1 MRRSSAFHASWAGS
15 DAAYWARYYGP
26 KTFRCAGQRAVVP
39 EGAGARLGNVATTSC
54 SESGHFVHA
63 SMPPRSQRA
72 CSSWGGARPTV
83 DARSPLVPVGS
94 RVACSRAHTHT
105 CAGARV
111 HGACWTY
118 FSLAVAVA
126 VAMAVT
132 VTVAVGGWRLAL
144 LSHAYNIASCA
155 SAPEVEVV
163 CELQGRDVMLERDRR
178 RGGERDQRV
187 RHAGVH
193 HDQSHAGGHGRPR
206 RAVRSVAHR
215 HSPTQRAR
223 LICGATAVGAL
234 S

>member
-1 MRRSSAFHASWAGS
+1 M
-15 DAAYWARYYGP
+15 
-26 KTFRCAGQRAVVP
+26 P
-39 EGAGARLGNVATTSC
+39 EGAGTRLGNVATTTC
-54 SESGHFVHA
+54 SKSGHFVHA
-63 SMPPRSQRA
+63 PIPPRSQRA
-72 CSSWGGARPTV
+72 CSSWGGARPTE

-94 RVACSRAHTHT
+94 RVACSRAHRRT

-111 HGACWTY
+111 HGAWWIY
-118 FSLAVAVA
+118 FELAVAVA
-126 VAMAVT
+126 IAVT

-144 LSHAYNIASCA
+144 RSQAYDIASCA

-163 CELQGRDVMLERDRR
+163 RELQGRDVILERDRR

-206 RAVRSVAHR
+206 TAERAVGLWAP
-215 HSPTQRAR
+215 SPTQRAGTAR
-223 LICGATAVGAL
+223 LIRGTFYSIKPSDFV